1 MGIVRFDVQPYTFC
15 THTRLMLDN
24 MHDTPISLTR
34 TYARTHARTHAHTHV
49 RTHAHTHT
57 HTHRVHI
64 ICFFLP
70 LFLRVSPANTGRAV
84 MSPLT
89 IYLRFVTTRSI
100 LLHWEWKMAIVFIT
114 HFASWTHQYAYNQCN
129 TSHRPPV
136 YQELTLAVYHICT
149 TWLAR
154 YTNTAV
160 LSQWTCAA
168 QMSNSACVVVLTVEV
183 GFVCFSLK
191 RGEVAFWYVSDYVA
205 CL

>member
-15 THTRLMLDN
+15 THARLMLDN
-24 MHDTPISLTR
+24 MHDTPISLTH
-34 TYARTHARTHAHTHV
+34 THARTH
-49 RTHAHTHT
+49 THAHTHT
-57 HTHRVHI
+57 HTHTQSTYHM
-64 ICFFLP
+64 FLLP

-100 LLHWEWKMAIVFIT
+100 LLHWEWKMAIVFIS
-114 HFASWTHQYAYNQCN
+114 HFVAYSSWTHQYVYNQCN